1 MRTFETANLAK
12 LATSSFLTVLADR
25 SSQFL
30 LLSVVVMSGPGGE
43 GTGSSSVAL
52 LLPVVLFGIICGVI
66 VDRLGSRRTI
76 ILTSTA
82 PALVLLACPA
92 IMIMTMAD
100 RLSVSIVV
108 SVICSFSVACSLGR
122 FAWAPQLVQP
132 THLQKANSLL
142 WSCTTT
148 ATLIAVLAVVFMPGD
163 FLPGKVFKACSLIY
177 FVGAVAAWS
186 IKKAI
191 NPVVS
196 ASVLPEQP
204 GSNILTYL
212 KRHGKTQAVILMSI
226 IFSVVF
232 LLWNAILLYVV
243 AAENYQPGGIDL
255 HSLLEFALGGTILGT
270 LLAPRAAAIAKP
282 QGLFCGT
289 ICGVFLASLICALA
303 NNLMIVKYALA
314 LAGVNSGMALV
325 AADTMLQRCT
335 PSRMR
340 GTVAGCRD
348 TAVAAL
354 LLVAVLAVEQS
365 FEKVAL
371 VNVFRGIAAG
381 HLFLCAAVFLTWKHS
396 RQFAIALLTGQLF
409 ANKTSGQNS
418 NRRNQL
424 EKANG
429 GGAHVK

>member
-1 MRTFETANLAK
+1 MKAFAGANLTK
-12 LATSSFLTVLADR
+12 LATSSFLTGLAAR
-25 SSQFL
+25 SAQFL

-52 LLPVVLFGIICGVI
+52 LLPVILFGIFCGII

-76 ILTSTA
+76 ILCAIA

-92 IMIMTMAD
+92 IMIMTAAD

-108 SVICSFSVACSLGR
+108 SVVCGFTIACDLGR
-122 FAWAPQLVQP
+122 FAWAPQLVPATQ
-132 THLQKANSLL
+132 LQKANALL
-142 WSCTTT
+142 WFCTTV
-148 ATLIAVLAVVFMPGD
+148 ATLIAVLAVAFMPGD
-163 FLPGKVFKACSLIY
+163 FLPGTVFKACSLIY
-177 FVGAVAAWS
+177 FVAAFAAWS
-186 IKKAI
+186 IKMVL

-196 ASVLPEQP
+196 LVLPGQS
-204 GSNILTYL
+204 GGNILSYL
-212 KRHGKTQAVILMSI
+212 KRHRKTREVVQLSI
-226 IFSVVF
+226 IFSFVF

-243 AAENYQPGGIDL
+243 AAENYQPGGVDL
-255 HSLLEFALGGTILGT
+255 HPLLEFALGGTLLGT
-270 LLAPRAAAIAKP
+270 LFAPRAADIAKP
-282 QGLFCGT
+282 KGLFCGT

-340 GTVAGCRD
+340 GTLAGFRD
-348 TAVAAL
+348 AVVAAL
-354 LLVAVLAVEQS
+354 LLIAVLAVEQS

-371 VNVFRGIAAG
+371 VNVFRGIAVG
-381 HLFLCAAVFLTWKHS
+381 HLLICAALFLTWKHS
-396 RQFAIALLTGQLF
+396 RYFAIALVTGQLF
-409 ANKTSGQNS
+409 AKKTQDQNS
-418 NRRNQL
+418 NRRSQL
-424 EKANG
+424 EEANG